1 MKSTYKRLGDCIQE
15 VDMRNRSLEITN
27 LIGLSIQKMFIPSIS
42 NTIGTD
48 MSTYRIIQQD
58 QFAYCPVTSRN
69 GEKITIALYDK
80 TDTAIISQAYNVFE
94 IINKEILLPP
104 YLMMWF
110 RRPEF
115 DRYARFK
122 SHGSV
127 REIFDWEEMCNVK
140 LPIPSL
146 ERQREIVAEY
156 NTVQK
161 RIDLNNQ
168 LIQKLE
174 ETAMA
179 IYKQW
184 FVDFEFPDENGKPY
198 KSNGGEMEES
208 ELGEIPKGWRGSTI
222 KDFCTDMKSGGTP
235 SRNNIEY
242 WDNNDVPWL
251 KTGEIKSNIL
261 INTEEYVSFEGL
273 KNSSAKMLPKNT
285 VLMSMYGVNAGE
297 IGILKFEACTNQAC
311 CGMICNDEHES
322 VYLYYHLL
330 HNQEYIASQAIGGAQ
345 ENLSKDFIEKIYII
359 IPKGDVLKRSNL
371 KIMIDNKEIITREIY
386 FLEELQSVLLSK
398 LSTIN

>member
-1 MKSTYKRLGDCIQE
+1 MKSNYKRLGDCIQE

-27 LIGLSIQKMFIPSIS
+27 LIGLSIQKIFIPSIS

-58 QFAYCPVTSRN
+58 QFAYSPVTSRN

-127 REIFDWEEMCNVK
+127 REIFDWEEMCNVE

-174 ETAMA
+174 ETAQA

-198 KSNGGEMEES
+198 KSNGGEMVES
-208 ELGEIPKGWRGSTI
+208 ELGEIPKGWRVGKLSDVI
-222 KDFCTDMKSGGTP
+222 EVKYGKAYNHLSDGDISLYGSGGLMGYVNDVLYHKSSILIPRKGTL
-235 SRNNIEY
+235 NNIIFLNKPFWCVDTMFYSILLNEFVGQYLFCVLKKIDFDALNQGSAVPSMTTEY
-242 WDNNDVPWL
+242 L
-251 KTGEIKSNIL
+251 
-261 INTEEYVSFEGL
+261 
-273 KNSSAKMLPKNT
+273 NSM
-285 VLMSMYGVNAGE
+285 
-297 IGILKFEACTNQAC
+297 Q
-311 CGMICNDEHES
+311 
-322 VYLYYHLL
+322 
-330 HNQEYIASQAIGGAQ
+330 
-345 ENLSKDFIEKIYII
+345 II
-359 IPKGDVLKRSNL
+359 IPSDDILEKFNNMQNRTQQISESYNRGNNLLRS
-371 KIMIDNKEIITREIY
+371 
-386 FLEELQSVLLSK
+386 LQKLLLSR
-398 LSTIN
+398 LATIEY